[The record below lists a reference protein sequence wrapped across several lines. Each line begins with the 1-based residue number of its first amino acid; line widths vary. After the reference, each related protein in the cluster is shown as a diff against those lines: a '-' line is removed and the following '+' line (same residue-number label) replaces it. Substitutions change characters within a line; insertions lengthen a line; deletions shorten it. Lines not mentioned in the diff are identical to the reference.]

1 MASDR
6 LEALRAAVLKA
17 FAGVPP
23 PRTDYADLYTR
34 ENLHYA
40 GKQRLGNDNSTN
52 WSQIS
57 DELIE
62 ANCTELALLSA
73 EADHYYLPAF
83 LLYAIDH
90 WKNSEVWDWTLIHLT
105 RVPHKN
111 DRASRDERNRA
122 RLGCFTPAQIQTV
135 FDFLDLVLANTQDW
149 INWTDA
155 DRGKKYL
162 MELLGET
169 QRTK

>member
-1 MASDR
+1 MAGDR
-6 LEALRAAVLKA
+6 LDALRGAVLKA

-23 PRTDYADLYTR
+23 PRADCADLYTR
-34 ENLHYA
+34 ENLNYA
-40 GKQRLGNDNSTN
+40 GKQRLGHDNSTN

-62 ANCTELALLSA
+62 AHCMELALLSA

-90 WKNSEVWDWTLIHLT
+90 WKNSEVWVWMLIHLT
-105 RVPHKN
+105 TIPHKN
-111 DRASRDERNRA
+111 DRANLDERKRA
-122 RLGCFTPAQIQTV
+122 RLGLFTPAQMQTI
-135 FDFLDLVLANTQDW
+135 FDFLDLVLEDTQDW